1 MYFCLEIN
9 VIGGIAMTT
18 DYSYLR
24 DEYPEIIS
32 QDQLYR
38 ICRISKRKATWLL
51 ENGYIPCE
59 DSGKKTRR
67 FKIRIDDVII
77 YLTKLEKHPESL
89 QTPPGIFST
98 RTKYRSINSMQE
110 LIDPK
115 SFRKML
121 KKEWSSFP
129 DALTTEEVIKL
140 IGYTQS
146 TLSDWIIQGRIIGIR
161 YYNRYLIPKDCLIEY
176 MATKAHHI
184 TQKSNNHMSL
194 IRKSQEKRS

>member
-1 MYFCLEIN
+1 M
-9 VIGGIAMTT
+9 MT
-18 DYSYLR
+18 DYSFLR

-89 QTPPGIFST
+89 QTPPGLFSS
-98 RTKYRSINSMQE
+98 RAKYRSIKQMQE
-110 LIDPK
+110 PIDLK
-115 SFRKML
+115 RFTKML
-121 KKEWSSFP
+121 TKKWSDFP
-129 DALTTEEVIKL
+129 DALTVSDAVELTGYCQTAISEWISKEKL
-140 IGYTQS
+140 FGM
-146 TLSDWIIQGRIIGIR
+146 W
-161 YYNRYLIPKDCLIEY
+161 YYNKYLIPKDRLIEY
-176 MATKAHHI
+176 MATKAHRI
-184 TQKSNNHMSL
+184 TQKSNKHMSL
-194 IRKSQEKRS
+194 IRKFQEKQPRA

>member
-1 MYFCLEIN
+1 MYFCLKIN
-9 VIGGIAMTT
+9 VIGGMTMIT

-51 ENGYIPCE
+51 ENGYVPCE

-89 QTPPGIFST
+89 QTPPGIFSS
-98 RTKYRSINSMQE
+98 RAKYRSIKQMQE
-110 LIDPK
+110 PIDPK
-115 SFRKML
+115 SFTKML
-121 KKEWSSFP
+121 KKEWSNFP
-129 DALTTEEVIKL
+129 DALTTNDVAKL

-146 TLSDWIIQGRIIGIR
+146 TLSDWIIQNKIIGIR
-161 YYNRYLIPKDCLIEY
+161 YYNKYLIPKDSLIKY
-176 MATKAHHI
+176 LAGDGHNKI
-184 TQKSNNHMSL
+184 QQKSEKHMRL
-194 IRKSQEKRS
+194 LEQYRNL

>member
-1 MYFCLEIN
+1 MYFCQEIN
-9 VIGGIAMTT
+9 VIGGITMMT
-18 DYSYLR
+18 DYSFLR

-89 QTPPGIFST
+89 QTPPGIFSSGI
-98 RTKYRSINSMQE
+98 KYRPKHKIVE
-110 LIDPK
+110 PIDSDK
-115 SFRKML
+115 FMKML
-121 KKEWSSFP
+121 KKKWSSFP
-129 DALTTEEVIKL
+129 DALTVCDVIKL
-140 IGYTQS
+140 TGYCQTTIS
-146 TLSDWIIQGRIIGIR
+146 EWISKGKLFGVW
-161 YYNRYLIPKDCLIEY
+161 YYSKYLIPKDCLIEY
-176 MATKAHHI
+176 MATKAHRI
-184 TQKSNNHMSL
+184 TQKSNKHVDL
-194 IRKSQEKRS
+194 LRRYQKLY